1 MRQVSCW
8 AGSYRFESL
17 IFDYPV
23 IIPRMFE
30 FNITARNHRARAG
43 VFATPHGDLMTPVF
57 APVGTQAT
65 VKTLTPEH
73 LKDINAS
80 LVLSNTYHLYLRPGD
95 ELVRDMGGLHRF
107 MQWQRPM
114 LTDSGG
120 FQVFS
125 LAQTRKIDDDGVTF
139 KSHIDGSTHRFT
151 PEKSIAIQ
159 ENLGADIIM
168 AFDECS
174 DPNDHAYTKLAME
187 RTHRWAERSLQAKT
201 RRDQALFGI
210 VQGGVQADLR
220 ADSARFIASLDT
232 PGIAIGGLSVGE
244 TKEEMHTMLDVV
256 TPLLPENKPRYLMGV
271 GTPED
276 LINGVRRGVDIFDCV
291 LPTRLAR
298 HHSAFALEG
307 RLNLM
312 NATFSRDERPV
323 DVTCDC
329 YTCKTFTRA
338 YIRHLI
344 VAKELLAGTLIS
356 IHNLR
361 ALIRLME
368 EIRGYIAEGI
378 FDEKAPLLL
387 ERWSNNAKRLVREE

>member
-1 MRQVSCW
+1 
-8 AGSYRFESL
+8 
-17 IFDYPV
+17 
-23 IIPRMFE
+23 MFE
-30 FNITARNHRARAG
+30 FSITATGHRARTG
-43 VFATPHGDLMTPVF
+43 IFSTPHGDLITPVF

-65 VKTLTPEH
+65 VKTLTPEQ

-95 ELVRDMGGLHRF
+95 ELVRDMGGLHTF
-107 MQWQRPM
+107 MQWHRPM

-151 PEKSIAIQ
+151 PETSIAIQ

-174 DPNDHAYTKLAME
+174 DPNDHAYTRLAME
-187 RTHRWAERSLQAKT
+187 RTHRWAERSLKAKT
-201 RRDQALFGI
+201 RADQALFGI
-210 VQGGVQADLR
+210 AQGGVQPDLR
-220 ADSARFIASLDT
+220 AESAQFIASLDP

-244 TKEEMHTMLDVV
+244 TKEEMHNTLDVV

-276 LINGVRRGVDIFDCV
+276 LINGVARGIDMFDCV

-298 HHSAFALEG
+298 HHAAFSPEG

-312 NATFSRDERPV
+312 NATFSRDNRPV
-323 DVTCDC
+323 DETCDC
-329 YTCKTFTRA
+329 YTCQTFTRA

-368 EIRGYIAEGI
+368 EIRNYINDGTFQSRVPA
-378 FDEKAPLLL
+378 LL
-387 ERWSNNAKRLVREE
+387 EQWQGNAERRSSTETQSH

>member
-1 MRQVSCW
+1 M
-8 AGSYRFESL
+8 
-17 IFDYPV
+17 FD
-23 IIPRMFE
+23 FT
-30 FNITARNHRARAG
+30 ITARNGRARTG
-43 VFATPHGDLMTPVF
+43 TFSTPHGTLQTPVF

-65 VKTLTPEH
+65 VKTLTPAQVAD
-73 LKDINAS
+73 LGAT

-95 ELVRDMGGLHRF
+95 DLISELGGLHRF
-107 MQWQRPM
+107 MKWPRPM

-125 LAQTRKIDDDGVTF
+125 LAQTRKIDDEGVTF
-139 KSHIDGSTHRFT
+139 KSHIDGSTHYFT
-151 PEKSIAIQ
+151 PERAIRIQ
-159 ENLGADIIM
+159 ESLGADIIM

-174 DPNDHAYTKLAME
+174 DPNDHEYSRVAME
-187 RTHRWAERSLQAKT
+187 RTHYWAERCLKAK
-201 RRDQALFGI
+201 RRADQALFGI
-210 VQGGVQADLR
+210 VQGGVNPDLR
-220 ADSARFIASLDT
+220 AASAKFIASLDT

-244 TKEEMHTMLDVV
+244 TKDEMHAMLDVV
-256 TPLLPENKPRYLMGV
+256 TPLLPESKPRYLMGV

-276 LINGVRRGVDIFDCV
+276 LINGVARGIDIFDCV

-298 HHSAFALEG
+298 HNSAFSPEG

-312 NATFSRDERPV
+312 NATFARDASPIDE
-323 DVTCDC
+323 TCDC

-344 VAKELLAGTLIS
+344 VAKELLAGTLLS

-368 EIRGYIAEGI
+368 SIRGYIADGSFETRVP
-378 FDEKAPLLL
+378 ELLRQWQGNA
-387 ERWSNNAKRLVREE
+387 ER